1 MGTET
6 QDANPPGGL
15 TRRQV
20 QGFMRV
26 EPITL
31 GFIQI
36 LVGVLFMFLGTSLLT
51 PYDLDP
57 PLFISYSTFI
67 FIVGVTPLFSGAIL
81 IHAGRRPSLC
91 IIRAT
96 LVFHFVSLAF
106 STAIVALL
114 SDHLP
119 YRQNMHHCDHCMQQ
133 DLEVAQQHCFKK
145 CTYTVEQNCKYLIDG
160 VVITLVVF
168 EVLELLICIVAIL
181 FGLQVLTR
189 GRAQASLPILPTK
202 TDQERTADDRLS
214 EEVVEAADAAADT
227 ADEDASEMLPAL
239 PYVDPPP
246 PSKS

>member
-1 MGTET
+1 MGIES
-6 QDANPPGGL
+6 QDSSPPPGNL

-20 QGFMRV
+20 KGFMRV

-31 GFIQI
+31 GSIQI
-36 LVGVLFMFLGTSLLT
+36 LVGVLFMFLSISLLT

-57 PLFISYSTFI
+57 PLFISYSTFV
-67 FIVGVTPLFSGAIL
+67 FIIGAGPIISGAIL

-91 IIRAT
+91 MIKAT

-106 STAIVALL
+106 STAIIALL

-119 YRQNMHHCDHCMQQ
+119 YRQNMHHCEHCMQQ
-133 DLEVAQQHCFKK
+133 DLDVAQQHCFKK

-160 VVITLVVF
+160 VLITLVVF
-168 EVLELLICIVAIL
+168 VVLELLICIIAIL

-189 GRAQASLPILPTK
+189 GRAQAPRPTQQATGATQK
-202 TDQERTADDRLS
+202 ETIDERLS
-214 EEVVEAADAAADT
+214 EEVVEEGDVAV
-227 ADEDASEMLPAL
+227 EEEPLPAV